1 MAKAFVLINTD
12 TGTEEEVLR
21 ELRRIPNVTE
31 AYVIYGVYDLVA
43 KVEADSVEEV
53 KEVVGGRIRKLEHV
67 RSTLSMMVAE
77 P

>member
-43 KVEADSVEEV
+43 KVEADSVE
-53 KEVVGGRIRKLEHV
+53 
-67 RSTLSMMVAE
+67 
-77 P
+77 